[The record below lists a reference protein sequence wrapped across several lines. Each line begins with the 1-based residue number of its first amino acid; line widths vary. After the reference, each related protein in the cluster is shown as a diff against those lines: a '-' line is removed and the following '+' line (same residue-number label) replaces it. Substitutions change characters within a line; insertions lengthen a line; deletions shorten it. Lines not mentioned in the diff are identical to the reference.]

1 MSAPEVS
8 HGRGGA
14 GNINPDSTPYVDGEI
29 TRQGEEGSQNAGP
42 YSTGRGGGG
51 NIGEPGKD
59 PGLRTDKD
67 VVPAAATRKS
77 EEEPF
82 HTGRG
87 GRRQRAPDRRRRGEQ
102 EEEGGRLVA
111 VGRRAADQHRRQAQA
126 QDLWHV
132 QEVREK
138 ERERNRR
145 GRGMLNVAL
154 LHDDLGWGLN
164 FMPDIF
170 NFGAGK

>member
-14 GNINPDSTPYVDGEI
+14 GNINPDSTQYVDGEI

-51 NIGEPGKD
+51 NIGEPGKE

-67 VVPAAATRKS
+67 VIPAAATRKS

-87 GRRQRAPDRRRRGEQ
+87 GAANVH
-102 EEEGGRLVA
+102 LVA
-111 VGRRAADQHRRQAQA
+111 DDDGSKKNKKVADSSLPAAEPQTSTADKLKH
-126 QDLWHV
+126 
-132 QEVREK
+132 K
-138 ERERNRR
+138 IF
-145 GRGMLNVAL
+145 GM
-154 LHDDLGWGLN
+154 
-164 FMPDIF
+164 F
-170 NFGAGK
+170 KK

>member
-14 GNINPDSTPYVDGEI
+14 GNINPDSTQYVDGEI
-29 TRQGEEGSQNAGP
+29 TRQGDEGTQNAGP

-51 NIGEPGKD
+51 NIGEPGKE

-67 VVPAAATRKS
+67 VVPDVATRKS

-87 GRRQRAPDRRRRGEQ
+87 GAANVQLADD
-102 EEEGGRLVA
+102 EEGSKKK
-111 VGRRAADQHRRQAQA
+111 AADSSLPAAKQQTSTADKLKH
-126 QDLWHV
+126 
-132 QEVREK
+132 K
-138 ERERNRR
+138 IF
-145 GRGMLNVAL
+145 GM
-154 LHDDLGWGLN
+154 
-164 FMPDIF
+164 F
-170 NFGAGK
+170 KK